1 MDFALQIYLQFL
13 KIGLLG
19 FGGGYMM
26 IPLYFSDLVAR
37 QHWLTHDQMFS
48 IIAMAQTVPGTF
60 ATNTATLVGLTVGN
74 FGYACAATLGVVTPA
89 VFLGYLADRY
99 IKPYLDTPQLQG
111 LLKGLSAAV
120 IGIVL
125 GTGMNLMKGA
135 VTGWVLLGVVV
146 LAFYLFFVRKWN
158 VALAMISSALIGM
171 AAIYF

>member
-26 IPLYFSDLVAR
+26 IPLFFSDLVAR
-37 QHWLTHDQMFS
+37 QQWVTHDQMFS
-48 IIAMAQTVPGTF
+48 IVAMAQTVPGTF
-60 ATNTATLVGLTVGN
+60 AANTATLVGLTVGN

-135 VTGWVLLGVVV
+135 VTGWVLLGVAV

-158 VALAMISSALIGM
+158 VALAMILSALIGM